1 MNVAKESA
9 VTASRNGRLMTPANA
24 QEFSFLL
31 LCRTSERGKM
41 SNYLD
46 LPIGAKSPEVVT
58 AVIEIPLDSVNK
70 YEYDKTL
77 HVFRLDRNLHSPVH
91 YPGDYGFIPQTLAED
106 GDPLDILVLGDTP
119 TFSGCV
125 YQVRPIGLFEMLDQG
140 IPDEKVLAYA
150 TGNPRFNGIA
160 NYTHVPEHLL
170 REIEH
175 FFAVYKDLEG
185 KRTKV
190 IGWQDADGAWE
201 CIESCHKRY
210 LTGSAA

>member
-1 MNVAKESA
+1 
-9 VTASRNGRLMTPANA
+9 MT
-24 QEFSFLL
+24 
-31 LCRTSERGKM
+31 
-41 SNYLD
+41 NYLD
-46 LPIGAKSPEVVT
+46 IPIGDKSSEIVT

-77 HVFRLDRNLHSPVH
+77 HVFRLDRYLHSPVH

-106 GDPLDILVLGDTP
+106 GAPLDILILSDTP
-119 TFSGCV
+119 TFPGCV

-140 IPDEKVLAYA
+140 VSDEKVLAYA
-150 TGNPRFNGIA
+150 TGNPRFAGIA
-160 NYTHVPEHLL
+160 NYTHIQQHFLHEV
-170 REIEH
+170 EH

-190 IGWQDADGAWE
+190 LGWKDRDAARD

-210 LTGSAA
+210 VQGSTN